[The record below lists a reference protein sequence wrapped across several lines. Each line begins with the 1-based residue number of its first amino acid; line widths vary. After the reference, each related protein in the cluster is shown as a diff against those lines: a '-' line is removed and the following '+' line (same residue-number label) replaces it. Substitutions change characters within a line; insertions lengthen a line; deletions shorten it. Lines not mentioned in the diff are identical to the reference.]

1 MTQEFHLSVTPVGND
16 EYLVRTERVAP
27 GVPLAEEQLRWT
39 VEEWLALARQL
50 MDDPLLGLLRG
61 HGFYRVGGFEL
72 PRRPE
77 YGSESENDLPV
88 SLTELGETLY
98 HALFQGTLRN
108 SWMIARGIAQHQG
121 EMLRLRLG
129 LKGSRLPRLPW
140 EVMNGGERDTVG
152 NLRHPIAT
160 GTDVVFSRFQTG
172 IQIMGGRSLRPL
184 SPVQPVRIL
193 MVVATPIDQERLE
206 LMREATHLREELRR
220 PPGPDL
226 EGLGTH
232 PRLEL
237 TVLEQ
242 PGREE
247 LTHALEQGH
256 FHILHYA
263 GHSNLGASGGNLYLV
278 NSRTGLTETLSGDD
292 LAGLLVNNDIRLVV
306 FNSCRG
312 AHTAVPTAGMPAEA
326 QPAQDTRNLAEALV
340 SRGIPAVLAMAE
352 KIPDDVAL
360 TLTRLFY
367 RNLRRGFPIDLS
379 LSRARQ
385 GLISSYTSN
394 QLYWALP
401 VLYLHP
407 AFDGYLVSGDR
418 HHMNPADRLQQLPP
432 SHDLPLLAGEEPS
445 LVLSPSGLL
454 EPDLEPDE
462 DFELI
467 SRAVLLDP
475 DWASSGLE
483 FENPFHFD
491 APVSTEN
498 PFDFDFASSG
508 SLVEVQPTSSERV
521 NAGAESRAAQGP
533 IHHPK
538 AGQFTLGRYDQQP
551 SAPTETAGVANQPT
565 DWAAD
570 WATDWAEGR
579 SPVELPGG
587 YLGRLL
593 AQHAAQTAQSTAP
606 SSLRLS
612 SASFPQPAETAN
624 PVANAADLLQ
634 QVTPRPIDLM
644 NVATDAT
651 QDARLVDAPVSPAAT
666 YRWLASHAPATAS
679 ESKVTEVRETAT
691 PRDFQRDTLPDFL
704 QDTLPD
710 SPPKTAA
717 PQDAH
722 RATAP
727 LDTIPTADRIPAL
740 RDSRTAVS
748 VRKSG
753 RLQKQHILL
762 PLAGA
767 GAMAI
772 ALSSFHYTMGLLRR
786 EPSPAELLP
795 PMDSAYTPGVPP
807 MPIGTTETSQLAG
820 AAILHL
826 KRENLPEAEKAIAQ
840 LLDQNALLDAKVALD
855 AVPSEWRNADYP
867 ELMFLMGRLAWQ
879 WQQQEGNMSGNFY
892 SVEDV
897 QRFWKLATEGQP
909 DAAAYW
915 NALGF
920 AYYAK
925 GESVEAARVWC
936 RAAALMLAQPIPD
949 SVDAAD
955 DRAAL
960 NCPPPIQAVT
970 NPEALT
976 AYAGVALALQQAA
989 LDPKFSQG
997 ATELLKQ
1004 SAAYYQMVML
1014 SNPASF
1020 DQTALAKNW
1029 LWTPATLRDWAAL
1042 GSRRP

>member
-72 PRRPE
+72 PRR
-77 YGSESENDLPV
+77 SEAENDLPV
-88 SLTELGETLY
+88 SLIELGETLY
-98 HALFQGTLRN
+98 HSLFQGTLRN

-140 EVMNGGERDTVG
+140 EVMNGGDRDSLG

-160 GTDVVFSRFQTG
+160 GTDIVFSRFQTG

-193 MVVATPIDQERLE
+193 MVIATPIDQERLE
-206 LMREATHLREELRR
+206 LMREATHLQEELRR
-220 PPGPDL
+220 PAGPGL
-226 EGLGTH
+226 EGLGIH

-312 AHTAVPTAGMPAEA
+312 AHTAVAAAGMPAEA

-418 HHMNPADRLQQLPP
+418 HHMNPADRLQQFPP
-432 SHDLPLLAGEEPS
+432 SYDLPLLAGEEPS
-445 LVLSPSGLL
+445 LVLSSSGLL
-454 EPDLEPDE
+454 EPNLAPDLEPDE

-467 SRAVLLDP
+467 SRAVLLDH
-475 DWASSGLE
+475 DWASPALE

-491 APVSTEN
+491 APISPEN
-498 PFDFDFASSG
+498 PFNFDFVSN

-521 NAGAESRAAQGP
+521 NEVAESRPAQWPVHRPGMEP
-533 IHHPK
+533 Y
-538 AGQFTLGRYDQQP
+538 TLGCYSHEP
-551 SAPTETAGVANQPT
+551 SALTEDAGVADQP
-565 DWAAD
+565 AD
-570 WATDWAEGR
+570 QAEGR

-593 AQHAAQTAQSTAP
+593 AQHTALADPSIAST
-606 SSLRLS
+606 SVRLS
-612 SASFPQPAETAN
+612 SASASQHTETAN
-624 PVANAADLLQ
+624 SAVSATDLLQ
-634 QVTPRPIDLM
+634 QLTPRPVDLM
-644 NVATDAT
+644 NVATDTT
-651 QDARLVDAPVSPAAT
+651 QDARPVDAPVSPAAT
-666 YRWLASHAPATAS
+666 YRWLASHAPATS
-679 ESKVTEVRETAT
+679 
-691 PRDFQRDTLPDFL
+691 
-704 QDTLPD
+704 PD
-710 SPPKTAA
+710 SPEAAA
-717 PQDAH
+717 PTQDSQPDSQLDSQPESQQQTATLQDSH
-722 RATAP
+722 RAITP
-727 LDTIPTADRIPAL
+727 VDTIPPADRIPAL
-740 RDSRTAVS
+740 RDSRATHPA
-748 VRKSG
+748 RKPV

-772 ALSSFHYTMGLLRR
+772 ALSSFHYTMGLLSR

-795 PMDSAYTPGVPP
+795 PIDGAYTPSVPP
-807 MPIGTTETSQLAG
+807 PIGTTETSQLAG
-820 AAILHL
+820 TAILNL

-840 LLDQNALLDAKVALD
+840 LLDQNALLDAKIALD

-867 ELMFLMGRLAWQ
+867 ELMFLMGRLGWQ
-879 WQQQEGNMSGNFY
+879 WQQQEGNIY

-920 AYYAK
+920 AHYAK
-925 GESVEAARVWC
+925 GESVDAARVWC

>member
-27 GVPLAEEQLRWT
+27 GVPLAEEQLRWA

-72 PRRPE
+72 PRRSE
-77 YGSESENDLPV
+77 YENELPV

-140 EVMNGGERDTVG
+140 EVMNGGDRDSLG
-152 NLRHPIAT
+152 NLRYPIAT

-172 IQIMGGRSLRPL
+172 IQVMGGRSLRPL
-184 SPVQPVRIL
+184 SPTQPVRIL
-193 MVVATPIDQERLE
+193 MVVATPTDQERLE
-206 LMREATHLREELRR
+206 LMREAMHLQEELRR
-220 PPGPDL
+220 PAGPGL

-232 PRLEL
+232 PQLEL

-312 AHTAVPTAGMPAEA
+312 AHTAVPAAGSSAEA

-407 AFDGYLVSGDR
+407 AFDGYLVSGDSRSDPCGNR
-418 HHMNPADRLQQLPP
+418 HHINPADRLQQFPP
-432 SHDLPLLAGEEPS
+432 SYDLPLLAGEEPS
-445 LVLSPSGLL
+445 LVLSPSRLL
-454 EPDLEPDE
+454 EPDLELDLETDE

-467 SRAVLLDP
+467 SRAVLLDH
-475 DWASSGLE
+475 DWASPGLE
-483 FENPFHFD
+483 FDNPFHFD
-491 APVSTEN
+491 APVATEN

-521 NAGAESRAAQGP
+521 DEAAESRLAQWP
-533 IHHPK
+533 IHHPG
-538 AGQFTLGRYDQQP
+538 AGLFTLGRYDQEP
-551 SAPTETAGVANQPT
+551 SAP
-565 DWAAD
+565 
-570 WATDWAEGR
+570 AEGLGTADQPAAAGQFAKQSLGE

-593 AQHAAQTAQSTAP
+593 AQHANPSDHSTAP
-606 SSLRLS
+606 SSLSLS
-612 SASFPQPAETAN
+612 STPAPQQTETAN
-624 PVANAADLLQ
+624 AANAADLLQ
-634 QVTPRPIDLM
+634 QLTPRPVDLM

-651 QDARLVDAPVSPAAT
+651 QDARPVDAPVSPAAT
-666 YRWLASHAPATAS
+666 YRWLASHAPATSPDSS
-679 ESKVTEVRETAT
+679 EAAAPPQDSQLDSHQQTAT
-691 PRDFQRDTLPDFL
+691 P
-704 QDTLPD
+704 QD
-710 SPPKTAA
+710 S
-717 PQDAH
+717 H
-722 RATAP
+722 RAITP
-727 LDTIPTADRIPAL
+727 VDTIPTADRIPAL
-740 RDSRTAVS
+740 RDSRAAHPA
-748 VRKSG
+748 RKPG

-786 EPSPAELLP
+786 EPSPADLLP

-807 MPIGTTETSQLAG
+807 MPVGTTETSQLAG
-820 AAILHL
+820 AAILNL

-855 AVPSEWRNADYP
+855 AVPSEWRNASYP
-867 ELMFLMGRLAWQ
+867 ELMFLMGRLGWQ
-879 WQQQEGNMSGNFY
+879 WQQQEGNIY
-892 SVEDV
+892 SVDDV
-897 QRFWKLATEGQP
+897 QRFWKLAAEGRP

-920 AYYAK
+920 AHYAK
-925 GESVEAARVWC
+925 GESVDAARVWC

-960 NCPPPIQAVT
+960 NCPPPIQSVT

-989 LDPKFSQG
+989 LDPRFSQG

-1029 LWTPATLRDWAAL
+1029 LWTPATLKDWAAL

>member
-1 MTQEFHLSVTPVGND
+1 MTQEFHLSVTPVGHD

-27 GVPLAEEQLRWT
+27 GVPLAEEQLRWP

-72 PRRPE
+72 PRR
-77 YGSESENDLPV
+77 SESDPESPLPA

-140 EVMNGGERDTVG
+140 EVMNGGDRDSVG

-160 GTDVVFSRFQTG
+160 GTDVVFSRFQPG
-172 IQIMGGRSLRPL
+172 IQMMRGRSLQPL
-184 SPVQPVRIL
+184 SPAQSVRIL
-193 MVVATPIDQERLE
+193 MVVATPTDQERLE
-206 LMREATHLREELRR
+206 LMREATHLQEELRR
-220 PPGPDL
+220 PAGPGL

-237 TVLEQ
+237 TILEQ

-312 AHTAVPTAGMPAEA
+312 AHTAVPARMPAEA
-326 QPAQDTRNLAEALV
+326 QPAQNTRNLAEALV

-418 HHMNPADRLQQLPP
+418 HHMNPADRLQQWSP
-432 SHDLPLLAGEEPS
+432 SYDLPLLAGEEPS
-445 LVLSPSGLL
+445 LVRSPAGRL

-467 SRAVLLDP
+467 SRAVLLDH
-475 DWASSGLE
+475 DWASPGLE

-498 PFDFDFASSG
+498 PFDFDFASIG

-521 NAGAESRAAQGP
+521 SGGAESRSAQGP
-533 IHHPK
+533 IHPPG
-538 AGQFTLGRYDQQP
+538 AGQYTLGRSSQKP
-551 SAPTETAGVANQPT
+551 SVPTEERGAAKPS
-565 DWAAD
+565 AD
-570 WATDWAEGR
+570 WAERR

-593 AQHAAQTAQSTAP
+593 AQHAASTAQSPAP
-606 SSLRLS
+606 TSLSLS
-612 SASFPQPAETAN
+612 SAPSPQPAETASSA
-624 PVANAADLLQ
+624 ANAADLLQ
-634 QVTPRPIDLM
+634 QLTPRPIDLM

-651 QDARLVDAPVSPAAT
+651 QDARPVESPVSPAAT
-666 YRWLASHAPATAS
+666 YRWLASHTPATVSPSKAS
-679 ESKVTEVRETAT
+679 QSKASQSKEETAPLPET
-691 PRDFQRDTLPDFL
+691 PLDSPQDTLQNSPRDTL
-704 QDTLPD
+704 Q
-710 SPPKTAA
+710 KTVA

-722 RATAP
+722 QPTAP
-727 LDTIPTADRIPAL
+727 LDTIPTADRIPAM
-740 RDSRTAVS
+740 RDDCTAHS
-748 VRKSG
+748 AHRPG

-772 ALSSFHYTMGLLRR
+772 ALSSFHYTLGLLRR

-795 PMDSAYTPGVPP
+795 PIDSAYTPGVPP

-820 AAILHL
+820 TAILNL
-826 KRENLPEAEKAIAQ
+826 KRENLPAAEKAIAQ

-879 WQQQEGNMSGNFY
+879 WQQQERNLY
-892 SVEDV
+892 SVEDAL
-897 QRFWKLATEGQP
+897 RFWKLAAEGQP
-909 DAAAYW
+909 DTAAYW

-920 AYYAK
+920 AYYAR
-925 GESVEAARVWC
+925 GESVAAARVWC

-1029 LWTPATLRDWAAL
+1029 LWTPATLGDWAAL

>member
-39 VEEWLALARQL
+39 VEEWLSLARQL

-72 PRRPE
+72 PHPPD
-77 YGSESENDLPV
+77 YENDLPL

-108 SWMIARGIAQHQG
+108 SWLIARGIAQHQG

-140 EVMNGGERDTVG
+140 EVMNGGDRDSLG

-160 GTDVVFSRFQTG
+160 GTDIVFSRFQTG
-172 IQIMGGRSLRPL
+172 ISIMGGRSLPAL

-193 MVVATPIDQERLE
+193 MVVATPTDQERLE
-206 LMREATHLREELRR
+206 LMREATHLQEELRR
-220 PPGPDL
+220 PAGPGL
-226 EGLGTH
+226 EGLGIH

-312 AHTAVPTAGMPAEA
+312 AHTAVAAGVSAEA

-407 AFDGYLVSGDR
+407 AFDGYLVAGDR
-418 HHMNPADRLQQLPP
+418 HQGNPADRLQQLPP
-432 SHDLPLLAGEEPS
+432 SYELPLLAGEEPS
-445 LVLSPSGLL
+445 LALSPAGLW
-454 EPDLEPDE
+454 EPSSDLETDE
-462 DFELI
+462 EFELI
-467 SRAVLLDP
+467 SRAVLLDQ
-475 DWASSGLE
+475 DWAAPAAE
-483 FENPFHFD
+483 FDNPFHFD
-491 APVSTEN
+491 TPLSTEN
-498 PFDFDFASSG
+498 PFSFDFPGEG

-521 NAGAESRAAQGP
+521 QESAEARSAEARPAQWP
-533 IHHPK
+533 IRRPG
-538 AGQFTLGRYDQQP
+538 AGQFTLGRYDQEP
-551 SAPTETAGVANQPT
+551 PAPTEGADPADSADQTA
-565 DWAAD
+565 DL
-570 WATDWAEGR
+570 AEGR
-579 SPVELPGG
+579 SPVDMDLPGG

-593 AQHAAQTAQSTAP
+593 AQHAAQTEQRDTP
-606 SSLRLS
+606 DTIRLS
-612 SASFPQPAETAN
+612 AVSSQAADAATPAAS
-624 PVANAADLLQ
+624 AADLLQ
-634 QVTPRPIDLM
+634 QLTPRPVDLM
-644 NVATDAT
+644 NVATDAA
-651 QDARLVDAPVSPAAT
+651 QDARPVDAPVSPAAT
-666 YRWLASHAPATAS
+666 YRWLASHAPAVSS
-679 ESKVTEVRETAT
+679 EETDA
-691 PRDFQRDTLPDFL
+691 L
-704 QDTLPD
+704 QDARTD
-710 SPPKTAA
+710 SRPESCPESRPESHQNPTAA

-722 RATAP
+722 RAAAP
-727 LDTIPTADRIPAL
+727 LDAIPAADRIPAL
-740 RDSRTAVS
+740 RDRRAAHPT
-748 VRKSG
+748 RKPG

-772 ALSSFHYTMGLLRR
+772 ALSSFHYTMGLLSRK
-786 EPSPAELLP
+786 PSPAELLP
-795 PMDSAYTPGVPP
+795 PIDSTYTASVPA
-807 MPIGTTETSQLAG
+807 MPVGTTETSQLAG
-820 AAILHL
+820 AAILNL

-867 ELMFLMGRLAWQ
+867 ELMFLMGRLGWQ
-879 WQQQEGNMSGNFY
+879 WQQQEGNIYGI
-892 SVEDV
+892 EDV

-909 DAAAYW
+909 DAPAYW

-920 AYYAK
+920 AHYAR
-925 GESVEAARVWC
+925 GESVDAARAWC

-949 SVDAAD
+949 SVDATD

-960 NCPPPIQAVT
+960 NCPQPIQAVT

-989 LDPKFSQG
+989 LDPRFSQG